1 MKEKEIKQRMIF
13 MCDLPIGKYSEFSG
27 LHPCVIASV
36 DIRNDSSPNLYVF
49 PITHAQRKWQPTHY
63 KLLKVNYPFFKYASN
78 TVLCES
84 GREVSRSRLQSYV
97 GEITEEDFFGILKVN
112 EYVYKEYIFKEKC

>member
-36 DIRNDSSPNLYVF
+36 DIRNDNSPNLYVF
-49 PITHAQRKWQPTHY
+49 PITHAKRKWQPTHY
-63 KLLKVNYPFFKYASN
+63 ELLKIDYPFFKYASN
-78 TVLCES
+78 IVLCES
-84 GREVSRSRLQSYV
+84 GREISRSRLQSYI
-97 GEITEEDFFGILKVN
+97 GEINEEDFFGILKVN

>member
-1 MKEKEIKQRMIF
+1 MLK
-13 MCDLPIGKYSEFSG
+13 
-27 LHPCVIASV
+27 
-36 DIRNDSSPNLYVF
+36 NNLKLIHYVLIMSLINF
-49 PITHAQRKWQPTHY
+49 LFFH
-63 KLLKVNYPFFKYASN
+63 YPFFKYASN